1 MLFLLQKDGE
11 HKNEYS
17 IDNFILKNL
26 IDDSHLLHTY
36 KTLTIDDLYIFNYDD
51 EGFFINKELKNKNEF
66 PDEYKDA
73 IPLGNLEF
81 VRAFYKIFFNIDNE
95 YPIEIPEVLRTD
107 EFLKRKYKIVKREDI
122 PKTGKY
128 FIKDVSELKRFSYSG
143 YMDYFY
149 DDSLFEKPKNK
160 YDNHLYLPENHLYQ
174 VSEVVEIL
182 SEYRVFAMNGELY
195 SITNYDGDPTIFP
208 DIEMIKKAIT
218 MWHAQENSPR
228 SFNID
233 IAVTPYGSMILEAHL
248 ISSIGLYNNVFGTNF
263 LYAYKDTK
271 DYILKN
277 NHEIST
283 FSNFETFK
291 RM

>member
-149 DDSLFEKPKNK
+149 DADL
-160 YDNHLYLPENHLYQ
+160 H
-174 VSEVVEIL
+174 
-182 SEYRVFAMNGELY
+182 
-195 SITNYDGDPTIFP
+195 
-208 DIEMIKKAIT
+208 
-218 MWHAQENSPR
+218 
-228 SFNID
+228 
-233 IAVTPYGSMILEAHL
+233 
-248 ISSIGLYNNVFGTNF
+248 
-263 LYAYKDTK
+263 
-271 DYILKN
+271 
-277 NHEIST
+277 
-283 FSNFETFK
+283 
-291 RM
+291 